1 MPLVSV
7 IVPVYNASATLP
19 RCVDSVLT
27 QTIQDVE
34 LLLVDDGSTDRSG
47 ALCDGLARVDKRI
60 RVLHQKNSGPSA
72 ARNNGLRAAAGEWV
86 VFLDADDT
94 MSPVL
99 LESALAAAQSEPDRL
114 VLWPYGDSPASLAQ
128 TLASEG
134 TALDFSAVAHIQ
146 MDNLL
151 PMPWNKLFR
160 LSVIRSAHL
169 SFDPRYSL
177 GEDLL
182 FCLDYTRALLESG
195 GKGFYQLSAP
205 LSFYD
210 QNVPGSLTHRVRSDH
225 FELWRSIYDRL
236 FELCESVFHCPDED
250 LGLLNRLVIQTLMAG
265 CRDTLVAAEGPSPR
279 QRRREVRIILRD
291 PWLLQHVRQL
301 AESGR
306 FSLYEVG
313 IRLHCPGL
321 IRWAFDLWENN
332 RTRFLNLQYTGEAI
346 RQRLHPGRR

>member
-7 IVPVYNASATLP
+7 IVPVYNATATLP

-27 QTIQDVE
+27 QTIRNLE

-72 ARNNGLRAAAGEWV
+72 ARNNGLKAASGEWV
-86 VFLDADDT
+86 IFLDADDA

-99 LESALAAAQSEPDRL
+99 LESALAAAQNEPDRL
-114 VLWPYGDSPASLAQ
+114 VLWLYGDSPDSLVKKPN
-128 TLASEG
+128 SEG
-134 TALDFSAVAHIQ
+134 TALDFTAAAHIQ

-160 LSVIRSAHL
+160 LSLIRSAHIF
-169 SFDPRYSL
+169 FDTRYSL

-182 FCLDYTRALLESG
+182 FCLDYARALLESG
-195 GKGFYQLSAP
+195 GKGFYQLSTP

-210 QNVPGSLTHRVRSDH
+210 QNVPGSLTHQVRSDY
-225 FELWRSIYDRL
+225 FELWSSIYDRL
-236 FELCESVFHCPDED
+236 FELCESVFCCPAED
-250 LGLLNRLVIQTLMAG
+250 LGLLHRLVIQTLMAG
-265 CRDTLVAAEGPSPR
+265 CRDTLTAAEGPSPR
-279 QRRREVRIILRD
+279 QRRREVRTILQN

-301 AESGR
+301 ADSGR

-313 IRLHCPGL
+313 IRLRCPGL
-321 IRWAFDLWENN
+321 IRWAFDLWEND
-332 RTRFLNLQYTGEAI
+332 RTHFLNLQYTGEAI